1 MIKAKYVHTN
11 LIAKDWRKLQDFYEK
26 VFGCEPVPPE
36 RDLSGEELEA
46 GTGIVGA
53 RIRGIHLRLPGYG
66 EEGPTLEIFS
76 YNVVGEESR
85 KTVNRQGYAHIAF
98 LVDDVEKARDTVVT
112 HGGNL
117 VGEIV
122 TLAIEGRG
130 KVTFCYVADPEDNII
145 ELQSWSA
152 SHAK

>member
-1 MIKAKYVHTN
+1 
-11 LIAKDWRKLQDFYEK
+11 
-26 VFGCEPVPPE
+26 VPPE

-53 RIRGIHLRLPGYG
+53 RIRGMHLKLPGYG

-76 YNVVGEESR
+76 YNVFGEESR
-85 KTVNRQGYAHIAF
+85 KAVNRPGYAHIAF
-98 LVDDVEKARDTVVT
+98 LVDDVVRARDIVVT
-112 HGGNL
+112 CGGNL
-117 VGEIV
+117 LGEIV

-130 KVTFCYVADPEDNII
+130 KVTFCYVIDPEGNII

-152 SHAK
+152 